1 MNGKEKIELLA
12 GIKSG
17 AVSLREL
24 SKPMH
29 KCFFVK
35 GEVYTDQDTG
45 IRYSRENIP
54 KAWVTHFVRFKDC
67 SGKKKLHNK
76 LH

>member
-1 MNGKEKIELLA
+1 MNRKEKIELLA

-29 KCFFVK
+29 KVFFVK

-45 IRYSRENIP
+45 IQYSRENIP
-54 KAWVTHFVRFKDC
+54 KAWVTHFIKFVGG
-67 SGKKKLHNK
+67 SGKNK
-76 LH
+76 AS